1 MIGKNGIIL
10 LSLVVIGIGLYFL
23 LKKPSQP
30 PTGPGGPDCTHCG
43 NKPCDKSTGKCIEP
57 NLCGGKEKPTD
68 GKDYICVRGKWIP
81 RGSDLCEA
89 NEAHLPSDISPCS
102 LSELK
107 CDDSIKWLYCDQPG
121 GLCQNGSK
129 LYFDPNSGTKKCIC
143 PSGTHGEFCQYSDE
157 DTCSGNGTV
166 NDNGKCSCI
175 IGGTHFGDHCELICT
190 GGKTYNGTECTCDPE
205 TEEEDAN
212 GNCVPKRCGHGTLQ
226 RDPFGNLQCICD
238 QGYKGAKCNFSDMD
252 TCGGVGNVDE
262 NGNCN
267 NCKQPYYGTGCATKC
282 EKPNTFY
289 NKNNDSCECGILFT
303 LDSKGDCVAKEC
315 GNGTLDKDT
324 GKCVC
329 NDGYSGEKCDVNPC
343 KNPSNQIW
351 NPKTQTCDCLP
362 KWKGNDC
369 DETTCNDNQVWDEAQ
384 QKCVC
389 KLNID
394 GVQYYGD
401 QCDVWNC
408 RLASQFKLVDGS
420 PICDCGNDGSCGKY
434 CEHTKEKQCNTKG
447 KVHCDEKGNFVHC
460 VCDKGNCGLHCEY
473 SREQHCSNK
482 GDPVC
487 GENDEFLTCV
497 CDEGY
502 AGSDCSCKIADRPAG
517 DYCQGIDY
525 ICNKG
530 KWEAKFSSC
539 NDLIGS
545 GKRFQNIEDW
555 DKQCGNQLC
564 SKDMIGH
571 IQSCKDQSDKAAIT
585 ANCLGCPKER
595 KSCGDGQ
602 ISLCDYST
610 NYNWECQEQIHGEG
624 DCPPL
629 PEGAFC
635 VNSKGEKENPT
646 CFHCGS
652 YGSEWVCQN
661 QGGRPSQ
668 KCLENIGVTSK
679 SYKGYNGE
687 IYNDENDSKPIF
699 PTTRADLCLS
709 YVKNDKNKVLPYNN
723 GQIGNNNI
731 VRVCA
736 NPKGT
741 LDTTNDVFVN
751 IDNNHRYFDVGTG
764 DMITQCVLNDEDIMK
779 YILNEPDQKLCSDRG
794 KYVQDRDGNYLQPT
808 GHCECNNYQSKVS
821 GSMIPYVGNN
831 CQYSDNELCTAGLS
845 IAQEDGSCDYYV
857 ITIIPNTAEPNA
869 RINFLEKWYTLYDQQ
884 ASKTKDSLSQTLL
897 SCYNEYNQCDKI
909 TDLPF
914 ISKSFINGF
923 TTFSSDEL
931 MNKISSVGVDNCIN
945 YIIPHFT
952 RHPTLIDKKK
962 EIKNIEE
969 IVTMVNEYPN
979 ERQAFVIPKKVANI
993 LMNEEKFTLILDE
1006 PIQLYVA
1013 KS

>member
-1 MIGKNGIIL
+1 MIG
-10 LSLVVIGIGLYFL
+10 
-23 LKKPSQP
+23 
-30 PTGPGGPDCTHCG
+30 
-43 NKPCDKSTGKCIEP
+43 
-57 NLCGGKEKPTD
+57 
-68 GKDYICVRGKWIP
+68 
-81 RGSDLCEA
+81 
-89 NEAHLPSDISPCS
+89 
-102 LSELK
+102 SE
-107 CDDSIKWLYCDQPG
+107 
-121 GLCQNGSK
+121 
-129 LYFDPNSGTKKCIC
+129 
-143 PSGTHGEFCQYSDE
+143 
-157 DTCSGNGTV
+157 
-166 NDNGKCSCI
+166 
-175 IGGTHFGDHCELICT
+175 
-190 GGKTYNGTECTCDPE
+190 
-205 TEEEDAN
+205 
-212 GNCVPKRCGHGTLQ
+212 
-226 RDPFGNLQCICD
+226 
-238 QGYKGAKCNFSDMD
+238 
-252 TCGGVGNVDE
+252 
-262 NGNCN
+262 
-267 NCKQPYYGTGCATKC
+267 
-282 EKPNTFY
+282 
-289 NKNNDSCECGILFT
+289 
-303 LDSKGDCVAKEC
+303 
-315 GNGTLDKDT
+315 
-324 GKCVC
+324 
-329 NDGYSGEKCDVNPC
+329 
-343 KNPSNQIW
+343 
-351 NPKTQTCDCLP
+351 
-362 KWKGNDC
+362 
-369 DETTCNDNQVWDEAQ
+369 
-384 QKCVC
+384 
-389 KLNID
+389 
-394 GVQYYGD
+394 
-401 QCDVWNC
+401 
-408 RLASQFKLVDGS
+408 
-420 PICDCGNDGSCGKY
+420 
-434 CEHTKEKQCNTKG
+434 
-447 KVHCDEKGNFVHC
+447 
-460 VCDKGNCGLHCEY
+460 
-473 SREQHCSNK
+473 
-482 GDPVC
+482 
-487 GENDEFLTCV
+487 
-497 CDEGY
+497 
-502 AGSDCSCKIADRPAG
+502 
-517 DYCQGIDY
+517 
-525 ICNKG
+525 
-530 KWEAKFSSC
+530 
-539 NDLIGS
+539 
-545 GKRFQNIEDW
+545 KRFQNIEDW

-571 IQSCKDQSDKAAIT
+571 IQSCKDQSDKAVT

-602 ISLCDYST
+602 IGLCDYST

-699 PTTRADLCLS
+699 PTTRSDLCLS

-751 IDNNHRYFDVGTG
+751 IDNNRRYFDVGTG
-764 DMITQCVLNDEDIMK
+764 DMIAQCVLNDEDIMK

-808 GHCECNNYQSKVS
+808 GRCECNNYQSKVTS
-821 GSMIPYVGNN
+821 SMIPYVGNN
-831 CQYSDNELCTAGLS
+831 CQYSDNELCTNGLG

-869 RINFLEKWYTLYDQQ
+869 RINFLEKWYMLYDQQ

-979 ERQAFVIPKKVANI
+979 ERQAFVIPKKVADT